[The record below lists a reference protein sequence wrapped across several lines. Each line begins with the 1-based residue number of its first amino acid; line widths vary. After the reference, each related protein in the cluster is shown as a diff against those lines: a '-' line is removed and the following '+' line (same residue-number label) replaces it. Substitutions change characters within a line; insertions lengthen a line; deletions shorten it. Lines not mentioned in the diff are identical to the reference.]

1 MPDTKIFK
9 YFEKNN
15 DYNGMIDYMI
25 TQSVKFGIIE
35 SDPTHTSLDADKV
48 KDELLAFQEYIR
60 ELSTMPV
67 SDEHKQVLDRICSTY
82 VERNTRTVVAVEK
95 KSREVTE
102 KILNGEIPELSHLR
116 GNKKE
121 SAKYARHLVAEQET
135 AGIELSALDAFSENI
150 FTAVTSHG
158 CDSSYLNRIRTD
170 RDNSVHQAFQT
181 EFPDIALEKR
191 NDKEYWA
198 DLSRGSGRPD
208 GEIKVSSIVVFDSR
222 KLMAQ
227 TDPFCTQIYN
237 CSDEE
242 LDAVARATE
251 QKRSLLNEG
260 KEKLLTLRDD
270 SKQLKEALLSIE
282 GIDLENE
289 SVKEVTEEL
298 DNLQKFGTPTFMLAG
313 PNGKRQPIEK
323 VNAVAY
329 QYAIKGLEKC
339 ADTLDKAYG
348 DGAGA
353 AGANAGKQAVG
364 MIRDF
369 LKAKKG
375 FLAEVKKDHFKYDEN
390 DVDRE
395 IGLIGNERLLRAES
409 NDKTRQ
415 LESEIGQRDQE
426 VRYMANFA
434 ESAQRGINALKGISA
449 FLNNDKKGRTKPSE
463 SYKYLVR
470 QLDKLTKM
478 RAEDVTPTQLIGQME
493 FTLSAAKSYSKAH
506 TGWRHPFSAQKDAG
520 IARLESAQLVEKV
533 IEDKLAELRP
543 LFNSLNGKRI
553 NGMVAQETKPSDCR
567 RMNEEKNAAAR
578 TELAQERIA
587 HTFEKQKE
595 DFKDLAA
602 EACLKAKYD
611 ASLEEHFSQHP
622 EYTEEQREQVRRSTI
637 SLEDYVRDEK
647 PALMRNSC
655 FNQFMSDIKDAETL
669 EQMRTMASTDP
680 SGFYNRVNAAAGMSR
695 QDARQQEMKAEAE
708 EKRPTYDDKIREIQ
722 KKLKDNI
729 EQKRRYPDK
738 SGAKLDYATIVAA
751 TILKVGQKKQ
761 DGSGAVGVDDKALHD
776 LSVEIA
782 SSNKAFGAV
791 VKKFDDK
798 QMYEKA
804 VTDKGTGLFT
814 TYLRADA
821 QFREYEQIKK
831 NEQNKKNEQIKN
843 NALRTKEAKIQSLD
857 RRLKPN

>member
-1 MPDTKIFK
+1 
-9 YFEKNN
+9 
-15 DYNGMIDYMI
+15 MIDHMI

-67 SDEHKQVLDRICSTY
+67 SDEHKQVLDRICSAY
-82 VERNTRTVVAVEK
+82 VERNTRAVVAVEK

-121 SAKYARHLVAEQET
+121 SVKYARHLVAEQET
-135 AGIELSALDAFSENI
+135 AGIELSALDIISENI
-150 FTAVTSHG
+150 FDAVTSQG

-170 RDNSVHQAFQT
+170 RDNSVRQAFQT

-198 DLSRGSGRPD
+198 DLSRGSGRPE

-227 TDPFCTQIYN
+227 TDPFCTQIHN

-251 QKRSLLNEG
+251 QKKSLLNEG

-298 DNLQKFGTPTFMLAG
+298 DNLQKFGTSTFMLAG
-313 PNGKRQPIEK
+313 PNGKRQPVEK

-329 QYAIKGLEKC
+329 QYAIRGLEKC
-339 ADTLDKAYG
+339 ADTLDKAYS

-353 AGANAGKQAVG
+353 KAGKQAVG

-369 LKAKKG
+369 IKAKKG

-395 IGLIGNERLLRAES
+395 ISLIGNERLLRAES
-409 NDKTRQ
+409 NDKTRR

-449 FLNNDKKGRTKPSE
+449 SLNNDKEGRTKTSD
-463 SYKYLVR
+463 SYDNLVR
-470 QLDKLTKM
+470 MLDKLTKM
-478 RAEDVTPTQLIGQME
+478 RAENVTPVQLIGQME
-493 FTLSAAKSYSKAH
+493 FTLGAAMSYSKAH
-506 TGWRHPFSAQKDAG
+506 TSWRHPFSATGWRHPFSAQKDAG

-543 LFNSLNGKRI
+543 LFKSLKGKRI

-567 RMNEEKNAAAR
+567 KMNEEKNAAAR

-587 HTFEKQKE
+587 HTTFEKKKE

-622 EYTEEQREQVRRSTI
+622 EYTEKQREQVRRSTI

-669 EQMRTMASTDP
+669 EQMRTMASTNP
-680 SGFYNRVNAAAGMSR
+680 SGFYSMLNAAAGMSR
-695 QDARQQEMKAEAE
+695 QDAPQQAMKAEPE
-708 EKRPTYDDKIREIQ
+708 EKRSAYDDKIREIQ
-722 KKLKDNI
+722 KKLKDSF
-729 EQKRRYPDK
+729 EKTRRYPDK
-738 SGAKLDYATIVAA
+738 SDAKLDYATIVAA

-782 SSNKAFGAV
+782 GSKAFGAV

-804 VTDKGTGLFT
+804 YTDKGTGLFT
-814 TYLRADA
+814 TYQRADS
-821 QFREYEQIKK
+821 QFQKYEQIKK
-831 NEQNKKNEQIKN
+831 DEQSKKLK
-843 NALRTKEAKIQSLD
+843 TTPIQSLD
-857 RRLKPN
+857 RGFKPN

>member
-35 SDPTHTSLDADKV
+35 SDPTHTGLDADKV

-67 SDEHKQVLDRICSTY
+67 SDEHKKVLDQICSAY

-121 SAKYARHLVAEQET
+121 SVKYARHLVAEQET
-135 AGIELSALDAFSENI
+135 AGIELSALDVISENI

-170 RDNSVHQAFQT
+170 RDNSVRQTFQT
-181 EFPDIALEKR
+181 EFPDIAQEKR
-191 NDKEYWA
+191 NDTEYWA
-198 DLSRGSGRPD
+198 DLSRGSGRPE

-227 TDPFCTQIYN
+227 TDPFCTQIHN

-242 LDAVARATE
+242 LDVVARATE
-251 QKRSLLNEG
+251 QKKSLLNEG

-298 DNLQKFGTPTFMLAG
+298 DNLQKLGTPAFMLAG
-313 PNGKRQPIEK
+313 PDGKRQPAEK
-323 VNAVAY
+323 VNAVVY
-329 QYAIKGLEKC
+329 RYAIRGLEKC
-339 ADTLDKAYG
+339 ADTLDKAYD
-348 DGAGA
+348 DGAEA
-353 AGANAGKQAVG
+353 KAGKQAVG

-369 LKAKKG
+369 LKAKKE
-375 FLAEVKKDHFKYDEN
+375 FLAEVKKDYLKYDEN

-395 IGLIGNERLLRAES
+395 ISLIGNERLLRAES

-449 FLNNDKKGRTKPSE
+449 FLNNDKEGRTKTHE
-463 SYKYLVR
+463 SYDYLVR
-470 QLDKLTKM
+470 QLDKLTEM
-478 RAEDVTPTQLIGQME
+478 RAEDVTPSQLIGQME
-493 FTLSAAKSYSKAH
+493 FTLGAAKSYSKAH
-506 TGWRHPFSAQKDAG
+506 TGWRHPFSAKHDAG

-543 LFNSLNGKRI
+543 LFYSLNGKRI

-587 HTFEKQKE
+587 HTTFEKQKE

-647 PALMRNSC
+647 PALMRNSY
-655 FNQFMSDIKDAETL
+655 FNQFISDIKDAETL
-669 EQMRTMASTDP
+669 EQMRTMARTDP
-680 SGFYNRVNAAAGMSR
+680 SGFYSRVNAAAGMNR
-695 QDARQQEMKAEAE
+695 QDARQQAMKAEAE

-722 KKLKDNI
+722 KKLKDSI
-729 EQKRRYPDK
+729 KKTGRYPDK

-751 TILKVGQKKQ
+751 TILKDGQKKK
-761 DGSGAVGVDDKALHD
+761 DGSGAALVDDKALHD
-776 LSVEIA
+776 LSEDIA
-782 SSNKAFGAV
+782 RSRVFGVV
-791 VKKFDDK
+791 VKKFNDK

-804 VTDKGTGLFT
+804 ATDKGMGLFT
-814 TYLRADA
+814 TYQSAEA
-821 QFREYEQIKK
+821 HFQKYEQS
-831 NEQNKKNEQIKN
+831 KN
-843 NALRTKEAKIQSLD
+843 NTQRTNLKTTKIQLI
-857 RRLKPN
+857 